1 MTETPHGSR
10 DSVQIDN
17 SSSPQVERPP
27 YAGAEWRRPD
37 APDAPSTPPQ
47 AAAAPETE
55 TGHAVAPEFG
65 STDDR
70 APEGGGAGS
79 HPYGFGAPANGGP
92 ANGGPMS
99 GGPMSGGPA
108 NGGPVNGGPVNGG
121 PTSGGP
127 TNGAPADGGP
137 YNRAPWAQHGTAPIG
152 QFGGT
157 QGGTHNA
164 PPQYGSGSYPGY
176 GGYGMPPAGGTTPPS
191 GSGTWPYAAPEPKK
205 PRWGGRIVA
214 AGALAAVLGGLAG
227 GGLVA
232 ALDRNDPTA
241 AGAITIQGSSAPTAA
256 NQSGSTEAAAAT
268 AMKSVVT
275 LSVRGQQEAGTGS
288 GVVIRSDGY
297 ILTNE
302 HVTAV
307 AADGGSITVAFADG
321 RTASAKLVGADKA
334 TDLAVVK
341 VNLTGLTAATFAD
354 SNGVKVGQT
363 VVAVGSPLG
372 LNGTVTEGIVSAL
385 HRPTSGASDNSAVI
399 DAIQTDAAINP
410 GNSGGALVDL
420 AGRVVGINQSIA
432 TAGSNSGPLGQQ
444 GEPGN
449 IGIGFAIPSGT
460 AARISQQLIS
470 TGKATHALLGVETQ
484 TATSQD
490 QQTAIGATIAS
501 VSPGSAADKAGI
513 KAGDVVTKVNDRV
526 IGQSEDLAATVRSFA
541 PGTKVTLTIKRGN
554 DTRTVNVTLGSD
566 GGR

>member
-1 MTETPHGSR
+1 MTETPRDSR
-10 DSVQIDN
+10 DAVQTD
-17 SSSPQVERPP
+17 SPSSPQAERPP
-27 YAGAEWRRPD
+27 YAGSEWRR
-37 APDAPSTPPQ
+37 PDAPSTPPQ
-47 AAAAPETE
+47 TGAVPQ
-55 TGHAVAPEFG
+55 TGHGVAPEFG
-65 STDDR
+65 SAGNPAQDAGTP
-70 APEGGGAGS
+70 APEA
-79 HPYGFGAPANGGP
+79 HTNGFGSPSNA
-92 ANGGPMS
+92 
-99 GGPMSGGPA
+99 
-108 NGGPVNGGPVNGG
+108 
-121 PTSGGP
+121 
-127 TNGAPADGGP
+127 TNGAPHT
-137 YNRAPWAQHGTAPIG
+137 PWAQHGPAPAG
-152 QFGGT
+152 QFAGPQQAGP
-157 QGGTHNA
+157 QQAGPQQAGPQQAGPQQAGPQAGPPRYDTH
-164 PPQYGSGSYPGY
+164 PGY
-176 GGYGMPPAGGTTPPS
+176 GYGTPAGGTMPPTS
-191 GSGTWPYAAPEPKK
+191 GGTWPYAAPEPKK
-205 PRWGGRIVA
+205 PRPGGRLVA
-214 AGALAAVLGGLAG
+214 VGLLTAVLGGLAG

-232 ALDRNDPTA
+232 ALDHNDQTV
-241 AGAITIQGSSAPTAA
+241 AGGITVQGSSAPAAA
-256 NQSGSTEAAAAT
+256 NQSGTAEAAAAT

-275 LSVRGQQEAGTGS
+275 LSVRGQQQAGTGS

-307 AADGGSITVAFADG
+307 ATDGGSITVAFSDG
-321 RTASAKLVGADKA
+321 RTAPAKLIGADKA

-354 SNGVKVGQT
+354 SGTVKVGQT

-432 TAGSNSGPLGQQ
+432 TAGSNSGPFGQQ
-444 GEPGN
+444 GGEPGN
-449 IGIGFAIPSGT
+449 IGIGFAIPSDT
-460 AARISQQLIS
+460 AVRISQELIAS
-470 TGKATHALLGVETQ
+470 GKATHALLGVETQ
-484 TATSQD
+484 TATSND

-501 VSPGSAADKAGI
+501 VTPGSAADKAGI

-541 PGTKVTLTIKRGN
+541 PGTKVTLTIQRGN

-566 GGR
+566 AGR

>member
-10 DSVQIDN
+10 DAVQTEN

-27 YAGAEWRRPD
+27 YAGSEWRR
-37 APDAPSTPPQ
+37 PDAPSTPPQ
-47 AAAAPETE
+47 AGAVSE
-55 TGHAVAPEFG
+55 TGQAEN
-65 STDDR
+65 R
-70 APEGGGAGS
+70 APEGAES
-79 HPYGFGAPANGGP
+79 STPDAYSNGFGAPANGAP
-92 ANGGPMS
+92 ANG
-99 GGPMSGGPA
+99 A
-108 NGGPVNGGPVNGG
+108 
-121 PTSGGP
+121 P
-127 TNGAPADGGP
+127 TNGAPANGAPANGAPTNGAP
-137 YNRAPWAQHGTAPIG
+137 YNGSPWAQHGPAPVG

-157 QGGTHNA
+157 QAGPQTA
-164 PPQYGSGSYPGY
+164 PPQYGATAHPGY
-176 GGYGMPPAGGTTPPS
+176 GYGTPAGGTTPPNN
-191 GSGTWPYAAPEPKK
+191 GGTWPYAAPEPK
-205 PRWGGRIVA
+205 PRRGGRLVA
-214 AGALAAVLGGLAG
+214 VGVLTAVLGGLAG

-232 ALDRNDPTA
+232 ALDHNDPTV
-241 AGAITIQGSSAPTAA
+241 AGGITVQGSSAPAAA
-256 NQSGSTEAAAAT
+256 NQSGTAEAAAAT

-307 AADGGSITVAFADG
+307 ADGGGSITVAFSDG
-321 RTASAKLVGADKA
+321 RTAPAKLVGADKA

-354 SNGVKVGQT
+354 SDAIKVGQT

-449 IGIGFAIPSGT
+449 IGIGFAIPSDT
-460 AARISQQLIS
+460 AVRISQELIAS
-470 TGKATHALLGVETQ
+470 GKATHAQLGVETQ
-484 TATSQD
+484 TATSND

-501 VSPGSAADKAGI
+501 VTPGSAADKAGI

-526 IGQSEDLAATVRSFA
+526 IGQSEDLAATIRSYA
-541 PGTKVTLTIKRGN
+541 PGTKVTLTIKNGN

-566 GGR
+566 AGN

>member
-10 DSVQIDN
+10 DAVQSEN

-27 YAGAEWRRPD
+27 YAGSEWRR
-37 APDAPSTPPQ
+37 PDAPSTPPQ
-47 AAAAPETE
+47 AGTAPETG
-55 TGHAVAPEFG
+55 TGHAVASEFG
-65 STDDR
+65 PTDNR
-70 APEGGGAGS
+70 APEGAGS
-79 HPYGFGAPANGGP
+79 PTPDAYANGFGAPMNSAPMNSAPMNSAPTYGAPANGAP
-92 ANGGPMS
+92 S
-99 GGPMSGGPA
+99 
-108 NGGPVNGGPVNGG
+108 
-121 PTSGGP
+121 
-127 TNGAPADGGP
+127 NGAPANGMPTSG
-137 YNRAPWAQHGTAPIG
+137 NRSPWAQHGAAPVG
-152 QFGGT
+152 QFGGVPAGP
-157 QGGTHNA
+157 QAA
-164 PPQYGSGSYPGY
+164 PPQYGATAHPGY
-176 GGYGMPPAGGTTPPS
+176 GYGMPPAGGTTPPTN
-191 GSGTWPYAAPEPKK
+191 SGTWPYAAPEPKK
-205 PRWGGRIVA
+205 PRPGGRLVA
-214 AGALAAVLGGLAG
+214 VGVLTAVLGGLAG

-232 ALDRNDPTA
+232 VLDRNDQTV
-241 AGAITIQGSSAPTAA
+241 AGGITVQGSSAPAAA
-256 NQSGSTEAAAAT
+256 NQSGTAEAAAAT

-275 LSVRGQQEAGTGS
+275 LSVRGQQEGGTGS
-288 GVVIRSDGY
+288 GIVIRSDGY

-307 AADGGSITVAFADG
+307 ADGGGSITVAFSDG
-321 RTASAKLVGADKA
+321 RTTPAKLVGADKA

-354 SNGVKVGQT
+354 SDTIKVGQT

-432 TAGSNSGPLGQQ
+432 TAGSNSGQQ

-449 IGIGFAIPSGT
+449 IGIGFAIPSDT
-460 AARISQQLIS
+460 AARISQELITS
-470 TGKATHALLGVETQ
+470 GKATHAQLGVETQ
-484 TATSQD
+484 TATSSD

-501 VSPGSAADKAGI
+501 VSPGSAAANAGV

-526 IGQSEDLAATVRSFA
+526 IGQSEDLAATIRSYA

-566 GGR
+566 AGH

>member
-1 MTETPHGSR
+1 MTETPRDSR
-10 DSVQIDN
+10 DAVQTD
-17 SSSPQVERPP
+17 SPSSPQAERPP
-27 YAGAEWRRPD
+27 YAGSEWRR
-37 APDAPSTPPQ
+37 PDAPSTPPQ
-47 AAAAPETE
+47 TGAVPQ
-55 TGHAVAPEFG
+55 TGHGVAPEFG
-65 STDDR
+65 SAGDPAQDAGAP
-70 APEGGGAGS
+70 APEA
-79 HPYGFGAPANGGP
+79 HANRFGAPANG
-92 ANGGPMS
+92 
-99 GGPMSGGPA
+99 
-108 NGGPVNGGPVNGG
+108 
-121 PTSGGP
+121 
-127 TNGAPADGGP
+127 TNGAPHT
-137 YNRAPWAQHGTAPIG
+137 PWAQHGPAPAG
-152 QFGGT
+152 QFAGPRQAGP
-157 QGGTHNA
+157 QAGPQQAGPQAGPPPRYDTH
-164 PPQYGSGSYPGY
+164 PGY
-176 GGYGMPPAGGTTPPS
+176 GYGTPAGGTTPPTS
-191 GSGTWPYAAPEPKK
+191 GGTWPYAAPEPKK
-205 PRWGGRIVA
+205 PRPGGRLVA
-214 AGALAAVLGGLAG
+214 VGLLTAVLGGLAG

-232 ALDRNDPTA
+232 ALDHNNQTV
-241 AGAITIQGSSAPTAA
+241 AGGITVQGSSAPAAA
-256 NQSGSTEAAAAT
+256 NQSGTAEAAAAT

-275 LSVRGQQEAGTGS
+275 LSVRGQQQAGTGS

-307 AADGGSITVAFADG
+307 ATDGGSITVAFSDG
-321 RTASAKLVGADKA
+321 RTAPAKLIGADKA

-354 SNGVKVGQT
+354 SGTVKVGQT

-432 TAGSNSGPLGQQ
+432 TAGSNSGPFGQQ
-444 GEPGN
+444 GGEPGN
-449 IGIGFAIPSGT
+449 IGIGFAIPSDT
-460 AARISQQLIS
+460 AVRISQELIAS
-470 TGKATHALLGVETQ
+470 GKATHALLGVETQ
-484 TATSQD
+484 TATSND

-501 VSPGSAADKAGI
+501 VTPGSAADKAGI

-541 PGTKVTLTIKRGN
+541 PGTKVTLTIQRGN

-566 GGR
+566 AGR

>member
-1 MTETPHGSR
+1 MRRRTAVRRT
-10 DSVQIDN
+10 V
-17 SSSPQVERPP
+17 RPRTVRRRN
-27 YAGAEWRRPD
+27 GA
-37 APDAPSTPPQ
+37 
-47 AAAAPETE
+47 
-55 TGHAVAPEFG
+55 
-65 STDDR
+65 
-70 APEGGGAGS
+70 
-79 HPYGFGAPANGGP
+79 
-92 ANGGPMS
+92 
-99 GGPMSGGPA
+99 
-108 NGGPVNGGPVNGG
+108 
-121 PTSGGP
+121 P
-127 TNGAPADGGP
+127 TNGAPG
-137 YNRAPWAQHGTAPIG
+137 NRAPWAQHGPAPVG
-152 QFGGT
+152 PFGGVPAGPQT
-157 QGGTHNA
+157 A
-164 PPQYGSGSYPGY
+164 PPQYGATAHPGY
-176 GGYGMPPAGGTTPPS
+176 GYGMPPAGGTTPPTN
-191 GSGTWPYAAPEPKK
+191 SGTWPYAAPEPKK
-205 PRWGGRIVA
+205 PRPGGRLVA
-214 AGALAAVLGGLAG
+214 VGVLTAVLGGLAG

-232 ALDRNDPTA
+232 VLDRNDQTV
-241 AGAITIQGSSAPTAA
+241 AGGITVQGSSAPAAA
-256 NQSGSTEAAAAT
+256 NQSGTAEAAAAT

-275 LSVRGQQEAGTGS
+275 LSVRGQQEGGTGS
-288 GVVIRSDGY
+288 GIVIRSDGY

-307 AADGGSITVAFADG
+307 ADGGGSITVAFSDG
-321 RTASAKLVGADKA
+321 RTAPAKLVGADKA

-354 SNGVKVGQT
+354 SDTVKVGQT

-432 TAGSNSGPLGQQ
+432 TAGSNSGQQ

-449 IGIGFAIPSGT
+449 IGIGFAIPSDT
-460 AARISQQLIS
+460 AVRISQELIAS
-470 TGKATHALLGVETQ
+470 GKATHALLGVETQ
-484 TATSQD
+484 TATSSD

-501 VSPGSAADKAGI
+501 VSPGSAAADAGI

-526 IGQSEDLAATVRSFA
+526 IGQSEDLAATIRSYA

-566 GGR
+566 AGH

>member
-10 DSVQIDN
+10 DAVQPEN

-27 YAGAEWRRPD
+27 YAGSEWRR
-37 APDAPSTPPQ
+37 PDAPSTPPQ
-47 AAAAPETE
+47 AGTAPETGA
-55 TGHAVAPEFG
+55 GHAVAPEFG
-65 STDDR
+65 PTDNR
-70 APEGGGAGS
+70 APEGAGS
-79 HPYGFGAPANGGP
+79 QMPDAHANGFDAPTNGAPTNG
-92 ANGGPMS
+92 A
-99 GGPMSGGPA
+99 
-108 NGGPVNGGPVNGG
+108 
-121 PTSGGP
+121 P
-127 TNGAPADGGP
+127 TNGAPANGAPANGAP
-137 YNRAPWAQHGTAPIG
+137 ANGAPANGAPANGAPANGAPGNRAPWAQHGPAPVG
-152 QFGGT
+152 PFGGVPAGPQT
-157 QGGTHNA
+157 A
-164 PPQYGSGSYPGY
+164 PPQYGATTHPGY
-176 GGYGMPPAGGTTPPS
+176 GYGMPPAGGTTPPTN
-191 GSGTWPYAAPEPKK
+191 SGTWPYAAPEPKK
-205 PRWGGRIVA
+205 PRPGGRLVA
-214 AGALAAVLGGLAG
+214 VGVLTAVLGGLAG

-232 ALDRNDPTA
+232 VLDRNDQTV
-241 AGAITIQGSSAPTAA
+241 AGGITVQGSSAPAAA
-256 NQSGSTEAAAAT
+256 NQSGTAEAAAAT

-275 LSVRGQQEAGTGS
+275 LSVRGQQEGGTGS
-288 GVVIRSDGY
+288 GIVIRSDGY

-307 AADGGSITVAFADG
+307 ADGGGSITVAFSDG
-321 RTASAKLVGADKA
+321 RTAPAKLVGADKA

-354 SNGVKVGQT
+354 SDTVKVGQT

-432 TAGSNSGPLGQQ
+432 TAGSNSGPSQQ

-449 IGIGFAIPSGT
+449 IGIGFAIPSDT
-460 AARISQQLIS
+460 AVRISQELIAS
-470 TGKATHALLGVETQ
+470 GKATHALLGVETQ
-484 TATSQD
+484 TATSND

-501 VSPGSAADKAGI
+501 VSPGSAAADAGI

-526 IGQSEDLAATVRSFA
+526 IGQSEDLAATIRSYA

-566 GGR
+566 AGH

>member
-10 DSVQIDN
+10 DAVQTEN

-27 YAGAEWRRPD
+27 YAGSEWRR
-37 APDAPSTPPQ
+37 PDAPSTPPQ
-47 AAAAPETE
+47 AGTAPETGA
-55 TGHAVAPEFG
+55 GHAVAPDFG
-65 STDDR
+65 STDNR
-70 APEGGGAGS
+70 VPEGAGS
-79 HPYGFGAPANGGP
+79 PTPDAHSYGVGAPANGAP
-92 ANGGPMS
+92 A
-99 GGPMSGGPA
+99 
-108 NGGPVNGGPVNGG
+108 
-121 PTSGGP
+121 
-127 TNGAPADGGP
+127 NGAPANGAPANGAP
-137 YNRAPWAQHGTAPIG
+137 ANGAPGNLPPWAQHGAAPVG

-157 QGGTHNA
+157 QAGPHTA
-164 PPQYGSGSYPGY
+164 PPRYGATAYPGY
-176 GGYGMPPAGGTTPPS
+176 GYGMPPAGGTTPPTN
-191 GSGTWPYAAPEPKK
+191 SGTWPYAAPEPKK
-205 PRWGGRIVA
+205 PRPGGRLVA
-214 AGALAAVLGGLAG
+214 VGVLTAVLGGLAG

-232 ALDRNDPTA
+232 VLDRNDQA
-241 AGAITIQGSSAPTAA
+241 VAGGITVQGSSAPAAA
-256 NQSGSTEAAAAT
+256 NQSGTAEAAAAT

-275 LSVRGQQEAGTGS
+275 LSVRGQQEGGTGS
-288 GVVIRSDGY
+288 GIVIRSDGY

-307 AADGGSITVAFADG
+307 ADGGGSITVAFSDG
-321 RTASAKLVGADKA
+321 RTAPAKLVGADKA

-354 SNGVKVGQT
+354 SDTIKVGQT

-432 TAGSNSGPLGQQ
+432 TAGSNSGPFGQQ
-444 GEPGN
+444 GQTGN
-449 IGIGFAIPSGT
+449 IGIGFAIPSDT
-460 AARISQQLIS
+460 AVRISQELIAS
-470 TGKATHALLGVETQ
+470 GKATHAQLGVETQ
-484 TATSQD
+484 TATSSD

-501 VSPGSAADKAGI
+501 VSPGSAAADAGI

-526 IGQSEDLAATVRSFA
+526 IGQSEDLAATIRSYA

-554 DTRTVNVTLGSD
+554 DTSTVNVTLGSD
-566 GGR
+566 AGH

>member
-10 DSVQIDN
+10 DSVQTDN

-27 YAGAEWRRPD
+27 YAGSEWRR
-37 APDAPSTPPQ
+37 PDAPSTPPQ
-47 AAAAPETE
+47 AGAAPETE

-65 STDDR
+65 STDDH
-70 APEGGGAGS
+70 APEGGAGS
-79 HPYGFGAPANGGP
+79 HPYGFGGPANGGP

-99 GGPMSGGPA
+99 GA
-108 NGGPVNGGPVNGG
+108 
-121 PTSGGP
+121 P
-127 TNGAPADGGP
+127 TNGAPANGAP
-137 YNRAPWAQHGTAPIG
+137 YNGAPWAQQGTAPIG
-152 QFGGT
+152 QFGGP

-176 GGYGMPPAGGTTPPS
+176 GGYGMPPAGGTTPPT

-205 PRWGGRIVA
+205 PRRGGRLVA

-321 RTASAKLVGADKA
+321 RTASAKLIGADKA

-513 KAGDVVTKVNDRV
+513 KAGDVVIKVNDRV

-566 GGR
+566 AGR

>member
-1 MTETPHGSR
+1 
-10 DSVQIDN
+10 
-17 SSSPQVERPP
+17 
-27 YAGAEWRRPD
+27 
-37 APDAPSTPPQ
+37 
-47 AAAAPETE
+47 
-55 TGHAVAPEFG
+55 VA
-65 STDDR
+65 
-70 APEGGGAGS
+70 
-79 HPYGFGAPANGGP
+79 ANGVA
-92 ANGGPMS
+92 ANGV
-99 GGPMSGGPA
+99 A
-108 NGGPVNGGPVNGG
+108 A
-121 PTSGGP
+121 
-127 TNGAPADGGP
+127 NGAPPNGAA
-137 YNRAPWAQHGTAPIG
+137 RSPWAQHGPAPVG
-152 QFGGT
+152 QFGGP
-157 QGGTHNA
+157 QAGPQAGPPQAA
-164 PPQYGSGSYPGY
+164 PPQHGAQPGY
-176 GGYGMPPAGGTTPPS
+176 GYGTPAGGTTPPTN
-191 GSGTWPYAAPEPKK
+191 GGTWPYAAPEPKK
-205 PRWGGRIVA
+205 PRPGGRLVA
-214 AGALAAVLGGLAG
+214 VGVLTAVLGGLAG

-232 ALDRNDPTA
+232 ALDRNDQTA
-241 AGAITIQGSSAPTAA
+241 TGGITVQGSSAPAAA
-256 NQSGSTEAAAAT
+256 NQSGTAEAAAAT

-307 AADGGSITVAFADG
+307 AAEGGSITVAFSDG
-321 RTASAKLVGADKA
+321 RTAPAKLVGADKA

-354 SNGVKVGQT
+354 SGTVKVGQT

-432 TAGSNSGPLGQQ
+432 TAGSSGQQ

-449 IGIGFAIPSGT
+449 IGIGFAIPSDT
-460 AARISQQLIS
+460 AVRISQELIAS
-470 TGKATHALLGVETQ
+470 GKATHALLGVETQ
-484 TATSQD
+484 TATSSD

-501 VSPGSAADKAGI
+501 VTPGSAADKAGI

-526 IGQSEDLAATVRSFA
+526 IGQSEDLAATIRSFA
-541 PGTKVTLTIKRGN
+541 PGTKVTLTVQRGN

-566 GGR
+566 AGH

>member
-10 DSVQIDN
+10 DAVQTEN

-27 YAGAEWRRPD
+27 YAGSEWRR
-37 APDAPSTPPQ
+37 PDAPSTPPQ
-47 AAAAPETE
+47 TGAVSEA
-55 TGHAVAPEFG
+55 GHAVAPEFG
-65 STDDR
+65 STENR
-70 APEGGGAGS
+70 APEGAGS
-79 HPYGFGAPANGGP
+79 ATPDAYSNGFGAPANGAPANGAPANGGP
-92 ANGGPMS
+92 ASGAPMGGA
-99 GGPMSGGPA
+99 PA
-108 NGGPVNGGPVNGG
+108 NGAPY
-121 PTSGGP
+121 SGS
-127 TNGAPADGGP
+127 
-137 YNRAPWAQHGTAPIG
+137 PWAQHGPAPVG

-157 QGGTHNA
+157 QAGPQTAPPQTA
-164 PPQYGSGSYPGY
+164 PPQYGATAHPGY
-176 GGYGMPPAGGTTPPS
+176 GYGTPAGGTTPPNN
-191 GSGTWPYAAPEPKK
+191 GGTWPYAAPEPKK
-205 PRWGGRIVA
+205 PNRGGRLVA
-214 AGALAAVLGGLAG
+214 VGVLTAVLGGLAG

-232 ALDRNDPTA
+232 ALDHNDPTV
-241 AGAITIQGSSAPTAA
+241 AGGITVQGSSAPAAA
-256 NQSGSTEAAAAT
+256 NQSGTAEAAAAT

-275 LSVRGQQEAGTGS
+275 LSVRGQQEGGTGS

-307 AADGGSITVAFADG
+307 ADGGGSITVAFSDG

-354 SNGVKVGQT
+354 SDAIKVGQT

-420 AGRVVGINQSIA
+420 GGRVVGINQSIA
-432 TAGSNSGPLGQQ
+432 TAGSNSGPNGQQ

-449 IGIGFAIPSGT
+449 IGIGFAIPSDT
-460 AARISQQLIS
+460 AVRISQELIAS
-470 TGKATHALLGVETQ
+470 GKATHALLGVETQ
-484 TATSQD
+484 TATSND

-501 VSPGSAADKAGI
+501 VTPGSAADKAGI

-526 IGQSEDLAATVRSFA
+526 IGQSEDLAATIRSYA
-541 PGTKVTLTIKRGN
+541 PGTKVTLTIKNGN

-566 GGR
+566 AGH

>member
-37 APDAPSTPPQ
+37 APSTPPQ
-47 AAAAPETE
+47 AGAAPETG

-79 HPYGFGAPANGGP
+79 HPYGFGGPANGGP
-92 ANGGPMS
+92 ANGGPAN
-99 GGPMSGGPA
+99 GGPANGGPANGGPANGGPANGGPA

-121 PTSGGP
+121 PMSGSP
-127 TNGAPADGGP
+127 TNGAPADGAP

-157 QGGTHNA
+157 QGGMHNA
-164 PPQYGSGSYPGY
+164 PPQYGSGTYPGY

-288 GVVIRSDGY
+288 GVVDPFRRLHPHQRARHGR
-297 ILTNE
+297 
-302 HVTAV
+302 
-307 AADGGSITVAFADG
+307 GGRRRLDHRRVRRRPD
-321 RTASAKLVGADKA
+321 R
-334 TDLAVVK
+334 
-341 VNLTGLTAATFAD
+341 
-354 SNGVKVGQT
+354 VGQ
-363 VVAVGSPLG
+363 
-372 LNGTVTEGIVSAL
+372 
-385 HRPTSGASDNSAVI
+385 
-399 DAIQTDAAINP
+399 
-410 GNSGGALVDL
+410 
-420 AGRVVGINQSIA
+420 
-432 TAGSNSGPLGQQ
+432 
-444 GEPGN
+444 
-449 IGIGFAIPSGT
+449 
-460 AARISQQLIS
+460 AR
-470 TGKATHALLGVETQ
+470 
-484 TATSQD
+484 
-490 QQTAIGATIAS
+490 
-501 VSPGSAADKAGI
+501 
-513 KAGDVVTKVNDRV
+513 R
-526 IGQSEDLAATVRSFA
+526 R
-541 PGTKVTLTIKRGN
+541 
-554 DTRTVNVTLGSD
+554 
-566 GGR
+566 